1 MKKAFDLSYAITLAA
16 VFLIGFS
23 SAGLLALKPLIVGA
37 LITDYHFSA
46 PQAGFVAGIEMAGIG
61 IAAFI
66 VAALGGGWNRRL
78 VILIGATL
86 GILGSVAPVMS
97 DAYIPILL
105 SRFMAGIGCGLIASI
120 VLAVIGTTR
129 DPDRSFGL
137 YYMTSYA
144 SAALLV
150 PAGIWTLAHF
160 NVAGAYIL
168 LALVLLVVFV
178 MVHRVPTTFTGL
190 REDGEQ
196 HALPPFPMMAAVL
209 SLGLSLLF
217 WIGLGGVWAFVERLG
232 VQAGLDRT
240 SVSGVLSVYPLASI
254 AGALTASLLHTRF
267 GRAPFLVASLA
278 FAIIS
283 VAMVGWASTITV
295 FTLGVLIFSFIWPL
309 FLAYMGGAMAVL
321 DPAGRVVAMS
331 VTSQTI
337 GMAVGPAIAGV
348 LAGIF
353 GYVAI
358 AIMGLVCFALAFAM
372 LPPLLLKMRAT
383 TPLPIA
389 APLDPVKGVSA
400 S

>member
-16 VFLIGFS
+16 VFLTGFA

-37 LITDYHFSA
+37 LIDDYHFSA
-46 PQAGFVAGIEMAGIG
+46 PQAGFVAGLEMAGIG

-66 VAALGGGWNRRL
+66 VASVGGAWNRRV

-86 GILGSVAPVMS
+86 GILGSAAPILS

-105 SRFMAGIGCGLIASI
+105 SRFMAGFGCGLIASV

-137 YYMTSYA
+137 YYMLSYA

-150 PAGIWTLAHF
+150 PTAIWTLAHF
-160 NVAGAYIL
+160 DVAGAYVL
-168 LALVLLVVFV
+168 LALVLLVVYV
-178 MVHRVPTTFTGL
+178 TAHRVPATFSGL
-190 REDGEQ
+190 REDGKQ
-196 HALPPFPMMAAVL
+196 QTLPPFPMMAAAL

-232 VQAGLDRT
+232 VQAGLDQT
-240 SVSGVLSVYPLASI
+240 AVGGVLSLYPLASI

-267 GRAPFLVASLA
+267 GRAPLLVASIALA
-278 FAIIS
+278 MVS
-283 VAMVGWASTITV
+283 LVMVGWASSLTI
-295 FTLGVLIFSFIWPL
+295 FTLGVLTFSYIWPL
-309 FLAYMGGAMAVL
+309 FLAYMGGTMAVL
-321 DPAGRVVAMS
+321 DPAGRIVAMS

-348 LAGIF
+348 LAGLF
-353 GYVAI
+353 GYATI
-358 AIMGLVCFALAFAM
+358 AIMGLICFALAFAM
-372 LPPLLLKMRAT
+372 LPPLLLKMRTSANQ
-383 TPLPIA
+383 LS
-389 APLDPVKGVSA
+389 PVPS
-400 S
+400 